1 LDSDEL
7 PEDFWDD
14 EESSENEEMQSKQ
27 PKTLSD
33 VKALIQFN
41 ENQYIIQTESFYDFE
56 DPNIID
62 DYVVQNEKLVFLNV
76 VKQINVSE
84 E

>member
-1 LDSDEL
+1 MDSDEL